1 MLIVSLNKIYGEK
14 RNKFTQYLLTIYLYV
29 QMFQPKWNVVIF
41 WLKHEKNWNL
51 RNSFKY
57 NTKIQ
62 HHDWCMS
69 TYTYKHTSHH
79 GHRIVFYVNKHSML
93 MMIMVMDPIEKSIKK
108 SFFLIM
114 IFEIISRFK
123 LTSILLFIDFRNN
136 KNPLY
141 EWATYYQYV
150 TNGRYVT
157 VCTR

>member
-1 MLIVSLNKIYGEK
+1 MFHVYSFKPQLMIMFSIHFLWLASFFLHSFSMCKLCNSIKEKAKLKKIWWEK
-14 RNKFTQYLLTIYLYV
+14 LTN
-29 QMFQPKWNVVIF
+29 QPKWNVIF

-93 MMIMVMDPIEKSIKK
+93 MMIMCVCCWS
-108 SFFLIM
+108 
-114 IFEIISRFK
+114 
-123 LTSILLFIDFRNN
+123 TSHYHYYHYTHMFIYQIL
-136 KNPLY
+136 
-141 EWATYYQYV
+141 
-150 TNGRYVT
+150 
-157 VCTR
+157 